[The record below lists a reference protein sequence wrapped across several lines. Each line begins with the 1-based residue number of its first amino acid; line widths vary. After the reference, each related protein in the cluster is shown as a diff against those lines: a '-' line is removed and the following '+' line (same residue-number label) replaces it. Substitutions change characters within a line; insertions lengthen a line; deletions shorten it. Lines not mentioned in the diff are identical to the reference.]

1 MLLRWWTF
9 VVWALLAA
17 SALAWGLKIFV
28 QPQPAPPQALVAET
42 GASARG
48 DLTRLLGVDAPPVR
62 VQAPPEPAADARF
75 QLIGVVSPRAPQA
88 AREGLALIAVDGKP
102 PRAYR
107 VGASVDGPHVLQ
119 SVEPRGA
126 TLGPRGGATVIAL
139 KLPPPA
145 PAATGVLPQATGPGA
160 SVAPPPLPAGASPR
174 LPRFGAPSQVAP
186 SAAPQQASDDDPT
199 QPQPLQ
205 PLQPAA
211 NGRAATLR

>member
-42 GASARG
+42 GTSARG
-48 DLTRLLGVDAPPVR
+48 DLTRLLGADAPPVL

-75 QLIGVVSPRAPQA
+75 QLLGVVSPRAPQA
-88 AREGLALIAVDGKP
+88 AHEGLALIAVDGKP

-107 VGASVDGPHVLQ
+107 VGAPVDGPHVLQ
-119 SVEPRGA
+119 GVEPRGA
-126 TLGPRGGATVIAL
+126 TLGPRGGAAMIAL

-145 PAATGVLPQATGPGA
+145 PAATGVLPPATGPGA
-160 SVAPPPLPAGASPR
+160 SVAPLPLPAGALPR
-174 LPRFGAPSQVAP
+174 LPRFGAPPQVQGAP
-186 SAAPQQASDDDPT
+186 NLSPQEASDDET
-199 QPQPLQ
+199 AQ
-205 PLQPAA
+205 PLQPAT